1 MLLKNFNSIYKSFKK
16 VLKNIKKILT
26 KSGRDDI
33 IIKSLDESDGTLKI
47 KQHDQFMT
55 RNYFE
60 KYSKKYK

>member
-33 IIKSLDESDGTLKI
+33 IIKSLDESDRTLKI
-47 KQHDQFMT
+47 KQHDQIMT